1 MKTRYALKV
10 QPDKKIQ
17 LSKIETSAK
26 TDETKESAAAKLIAL
41 GEQLNHLQEMLYA
54 AGTHSLLVVLQGMD
68 TSGKDGAIR
77 GVMKYF
83 NPQGCRVETFK
94 APSSEEL
101 AHDFLWR
108 VHKVA
113 PTRGVVG
120 VFNRSHYEDVLAVRV
135 QKLVPDKIWKTR
147 YERINNFEESLA
159 ANNTIIV
166 KAFLHI
172 SKDEQEKR
180 LLAREADI
188 EKGWKLAVNDWE
200 QSRLWDDYQT
210 AYEEAIG
217 KCSTPA
223 APWFVLPADR
233 KWFRNLALAE
243 VLVEI
248 LKPYEKEWYEVLD
261 VRSKKSLEELKAY
274 HAGELEKVGDNKGR

>member
-1 MKTRYALKV
+1 MKTHYAIEAKPGKKV
-10 QPDKKIQ
+10 Q
-17 LSKIETSAK
+17 LSKIETSVQ
-26 TDETKESAAAKLIAL
+26 TDETKESAATKLIAL
-41 GEQLNHLQEMLYA
+41 GERLNHLQEMLYA
-54 AGTHSLLVVLQGMD
+54 SGTHSLLVVLQGMD

-94 APSSEEL
+94 EPSSEEL
-101 AHDFLWR
+101 SHDFLWR

-113 PTRGVVG
+113 PSRGVVG

-135 QKLVPDKIWKTR
+135 QKLVPEKVWKAR
-147 YERINNFEESLA
+147 FEQINNFEESLV

-166 KAFLHI
+166 KCFLHI

-180 LLAREADI
+180 LLAREAEV
-188 EKGWKLAVNDWE
+188 EKAWKLAVSDWE
-200 QSRLWDDYQT
+200 QRRLWDDYQT
-210 AYEEAIG
+210 AYEDAIG

-243 VLVEI
+243 VLVET
-248 LKPYEKEWYEVLD
+248 LQPYEKEWRGVLD
-261 VRSKKSLEELKAY
+261 ARSKKSLEELKAY
-274 HAGELEKVGDNKGR
+274 RASELGENEKI